1 MRTRETELM
10 TTVTVVVPYF
20 NGMNTIER
28 ALDSVREQSVAA
40 AEIIVVNDGS
50 DSENTAFVHAL
61 AQRDNFRLI
70 DRLNGGQGAARNDG
84 IRAATT
90 PFVCLLDQDDFYRP
104 EHMEKLLAVAE
115 AHEPQKLGFVYS
127 DVARG
132 NADRK
137 VVVEGV
143 IAASGVK
150 HPLPTL
156 RDMLARDIMILPS
169 SMLLHRANILE
180 LGGFDERFVGF
191 EDDDLVV
198 RCHLAGLAMPYLPE
212 SLTVWTLNQ
221 DSASFS
227 PRMSTSRWLF
237 FIKLLDTFSS
247 HGDNL
252 VGGVIA
258 PRFVRSFIGEY
269 LYSFRRNPKTS
280 SSARTRVRDAI
291 STLMKTG
298 QPIPATLRIVAFLVT
313 SAPRAILAPLYALYE
328 RMTRPSQS
336 QRTP

>member
-1 MRTRETELM
+1 M
-10 TTVTVVVPYF
+10 TMVTVVVPYF

-28 ALDSVREQSVAA
+28 ALASVREQSVAA
-40 AEIIVVNDGS
+40 TEVIVVNDGS
-50 DSENTAFVHAL
+50 DSENTAFIHAL
-61 AQRDNFRLI
+61 AQRDNFRVI
-70 DRLNGGQGAARNDG
+70 DRPNGGQGAARNDG

-90 PFVCLLDQDDFYRP
+90 PFVCLLDQDDFYRS
-104 EHMEKLLAVAE
+104 EHIEKLLVVAE
-115 AHEPQKLGFVYS
+115 AHEPQKLAFVYS

-132 NADRK
+132 TADGK

-143 IAASGVK
+143 IAASGVQ
-150 HPLPTL
+150 HPLTTL
-156 RDMLARDIMILPS
+156 REMLARDIMILPS
-169 SMLLHRANILE
+169 SMLVHRGNILE
-180 LGGFDERFVGF
+180 LVGFDERFVGF

-237 FIKLLDTFSS
+237 FVKLLEAFSS

-252 VGGVIA
+252 VGEVIA

-269 LYSFRRNPKTS
+269 LYSFRRNPETS
-280 SSARTRVRDAI
+280 SSARTRVSDAI
-291 STLMKTG
+291 SALMKTG
-298 QPIPATLRIVAFLVT
+298 QPIPVGVRIVAFLVT
-313 SAPRAILAPLYALYE
+313 RTPQALLAPLYALYE
-328 RMTRPSQS
+328 RITRPSQA